1 VKPSRGVRAI
11 SRQSLRA
18 RYAALTLCACIVV
31 ASAGAVGAAPYQVG
45 GGFDY
50 YSGPA
55 DQITRTTI
63 AIGSMGFGH
72 AGSATMAALRY
83 DDSQAGT
90 GAALV
95 AGMGLPMAP
104 LSTFQLWGY
113 RYIGDETFR
122 GWRLKAG
129 PQIGMPGGSTLGLF
143 FSHYEDNSDVHSNG
157 GIGELN
163 VPLVDRLTGSA
174 SVSFASAPGDL
185 RSTELGLGLSWQAA
199 RSLELSG
206 EVGLAQNGA
215 LTSALLPSGTS
226 SSLESITESTYQVG
240 VRVMFP

>member
-1 VKPSRGVRAI
+1 MKPSRGVCAI
-11 SRQSLRA
+11 SRQSLCR
-18 RYAALTLCACIVV
+18 AALTLCACIVV
-31 ASAGAVGAAPYQVG
+31 TSAGTAGAAPYQVG
-45 GGFDY
+45 GGYDY

-55 DQITRTTI
+55 DQITRTAI
-63 AIGSMGFGH
+63 AIGTVGFGH
-72 AGSATMAALRY
+72 EGNATLAALRY
-83 DDSQAGT
+83 DDNQAGA
-90 GAALV
+90 GAAVV
-95 AGMGLPMAP
+95 AGVGLPMAP

-129 PQIGMPGGSTLGLF
+129 PQIGMPGGSTLGLY
-143 FSHYEDNSDVHSNG
+143 FSHYEDNSDAHSNG

-163 VPLVDRLTGSA
+163 VPLVDHLTGRA

-185 RSTELGLGLSWQAA
+185 RSTELGLGLSWLAA

-215 LTSALLPSGTS
+215 LTSALLPSGS
-226 SSLESITESTYQVG
+226 GSVESITESTYQVG

>member
-1 VKPSRGVRAI
+1 VKPSRGVCAI
-11 SRQSLRA
+11 SRQSLRGA
-18 RYAALTLCACIVV
+18 VLTLCACIVV
-31 ASAGAVGAAPYQVG
+31 VSAGAVGAAPSPYQVG
-45 GGFDY
+45 GGYDY

-55 DQITRTTI
+55 DQITRTAI

-72 AGSATMAALRY
+72 AGSATLAALRY
-83 DDSQAGT
+83 DDSQAGE

-95 AGMGLPMAP
+95 AGVGLPIAP

-129 PQIGMPGGSTLGLF
+129 PQIGMPGGSTFGLY
-143 FSHYEDNSDVHSNG
+143 FSHYEDNSDAHSNG

-163 VPLVDRLTGSA
+163 VPLVDRLTGRA

-185 RSTELGLGLSWQAA
+185 RSTELGLGLSWLAS

-206 EVGLAQNGA
+206 DVGLAQNGA
-215 LTSALLPSGTS
+215 LTSALLPSGS